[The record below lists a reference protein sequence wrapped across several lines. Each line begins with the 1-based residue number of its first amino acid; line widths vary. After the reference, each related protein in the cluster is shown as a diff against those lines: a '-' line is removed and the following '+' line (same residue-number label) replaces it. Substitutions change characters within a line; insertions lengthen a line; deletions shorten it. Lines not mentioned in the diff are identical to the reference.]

1 VRPTLDRVREAWM
14 SILQHDIPGA
24 RVLDLYAGSGAL
36 GLEALS
42 RGAAFTDFVETAARS
57 IDALKGNIENLG
69 AADITRIHRKP
80 SLAFA
85 GTLEPEA
92 FDVAF
97 ADPPYQGGEALR
109 LAALWLERPFTR
121 ILSVEHSS
129 VIELPAGGDTRT
141 YGSAAITIYRSEH

>member
-1 VRPTLDRVREAWM
+1 M
-14 SILQHDIPGA
+14 SILQRDIPGA

-42 RGAAFTDFVETAARS
+42 RGAVFTDFVETATRS
-57 IDALKGNIENLG
+57 IEALRGNIETLD
-69 AADITRIHRKP
+69 AADLTRVHRKA
-80 SLAFA
+80 SLTFA
-85 GTLEPEA
+85 GSLEPDA

-97 ADPPYQGGEALR
+97 ADPPYEGGEARR
-109 LAALWLERPFTR
+109 LAALWLERPFSR